1 MTDHAFTHQRIPRL
15 EVEIR
20 RPKPEGQKK
29 AEFRNPNTETRCRG
43 RFAFRPSGFGLLS
56 AFDLR
61 ASDLT
66 RSRGAVFVLVPILL
80 SMLLTTSLHAEKTFA
95 ERLGW
100 KANDVVI
107 ILHID
112 DMGMSHSSNLGG
124 IETVEKGVATSW
136 SVMMPCPWVPEIAKY
151 LKQHPNVDSG
161 LHLTHTS
168 EWSLYRWQ
176 PLAGKPKAPG
186 LVDGEGCL
194 WPSVEQAA
202 EHATPDEV
210 ETEIRA
216 QLDRAEQLG
225 IPITHLDSHMG
236 TLFARPDYF
245 ERFARVGIERSIP
258 ILVIGGHG
266 TYMLKENPEVSGKLH
281 SWIPKIWNAGL
292 PVIDDL
298 HTDSYVWKPEQKTEK
313 FIALLKEL
321 KPGVTEIIF
330 HASIP
335 TEDFPLIT
343 SSSASRLADTRALT
357 DPAVRQ
363 LIQERG
369 IILTTWKELKE
380 RRKKAGAME

>member
-1 MTDHAFTHQRIPRL
+1 M
-15 EVEIR
+15 
-20 RPKPEGQKK
+20 
-29 AEFRNPNTETRCRG
+29 
-43 RFAFRPSGFGLLS
+43 
-56 AFDLR
+56 
-61 ASDLT
+61 
-66 RSRGAVFVLVPILL
+66 
-80 SMLLTTSLHAEKTFA
+80 
-95 ERLGW
+95 
-100 KANDVVI
+100 
-107 ILHID
+107 
-112 DMGMSHSSNLGG
+112 
-124 IETVEKGVATSW
+124 
-136 SVMMPCPWVPEIAKY
+136 
-151 LKQHPNVDSG
+151 
-161 LHLTHTS
+161 
-168 EWSLYRWQ
+168 
-176 PLAGKPKAPG
+176 
-186 LVDGEGCL
+186 
-194 WPSVEQAA
+194 AA
-202 EHATPDEV
+202 HATPDEI

-245 ERFARVGIERSIP
+245 ERFAKVGVEKGIP

-266 TYMLKENPEVSGKLH
+266 TYMLKENPEAAGKLR

-298 HTDSYVWKPEQKTEK
+298 HTDSYVWNPEQKTEK

-363 LIQERG
+363 LIQQRG
-369 IILTTWKELKE
+369 IVLTTWKELKE
-380 RRKKAGAME
+380 RRKKAGVME

>member
-1 MTDHAFTHQRIPRL
+1 MKRFILIP
-15 EVEIR
+15 
-20 RPKPEGQKK
+20 
-29 AEFRNPNTETRCRG
+29 
-43 RFAFRPSGFGLLS
+43 LLFS
-56 AFDLR
+56 LLLATNLR
-61 ASDLT
+61 
-66 RSRGAVFVLVPILL
+66 
-80 SMLLTTSLHAEKTFA
+80 AEKTFA

-100 KANDVVI
+100 KPNEVVL

-124 IETVEKGVATSW
+124 IETLEKGVATSW

-151 LKQHPNVDSG
+151 LKQHPDVDSG
-161 LHLTHTS
+161 LHLTLTS
-168 EWSLYRWQ
+168 EWSLYRWP
-176 PLAGKPKAPG
+176 PLAGKPKVPG
-186 LVDGEGCL
+186 LVDAEGCL
-194 WPSVEQAA
+194 WHEVQQVAG
-202 EHATPDEV
+202 HATPDEI

-216 QLDRAEQLG
+216 QVDRAEQLG

-245 ERFARVGIERSIP
+245 ERFAKVGMEKGIP
-258 ILVIGGHG
+258 ILAIGGHA
-266 TYMLKENPEVSGKLH
+266 TYALKENPEAFGKLRP
-281 SWIPKIWNAGL
+281 WIPRIWNAGL

-298 HTDSYVWKPEQKTEK
+298 HTDSYVWKPEHKTEK

-343 SSSASRLADTRALT
+343 SSSAARLADARALT

-363 LIQERG
+363 LIRERG
-369 IILTTWKELKE
+369 IVLTTWRELKE
-380 RRKKAGAME
+380 RRKQAGAME